1 VHESLFGRPAQ
12 EDPSSRGLGEAQGR
26 PKSEAARTFGVSR
39 SCVKPYAATRREGRP
54 LSPRKHPKHPGSE
67 PKLDERA
74 RKILQAD
81 VVEARP
87 ATTLKDRCRFL
98 QEALGV
104 WVSESTLS
112 RLLRK
117 MGFSPKDGACSRAR
131 TRRVLEGRLA
141 RPGLRQ
147 ACAKRDGKRFVFVDE
162 CSSNTS
168 LSPIYGWSRK
178 GKRVCFE
185 TPRNWGTNLTLLS
198 SMSVEG
204 MGASMVVEG
213 SRPRRPSSRPTRSES
228 WLPY

>member
-1 VHESLFGRPAQ
+1 VIEPGAPLVHESLFGRPAQ

-39 SCVKPYAATRREGRP
+39 SCVKLYAATRREGRP

-117 MGFSPKDGACSRAR
+117 MGFSPKDGACSRACSRAR

-147 ACAKRDGKRFVFVDE
+147 AGWEALRVRGRVLLEHLVLEHLALADLRLVAQGK
-162 CSSNTS
+162 
-168 LSPIYGWSRK
+168 
-178 GKRVCFE
+178 
-185 TPRNWGTNLTLLS
+185 
-198 SMSVEG
+198 EG
-204 MGASMVVEG
+204 V
-213 SRPRRPSSRPTRSES
+213 
-228 WLPY
+228 LPDAA